1 MTNILNIGVS
11 ALNASQ
17 RQLSTTGHNIANVNS
32 EGYSRQRVEQLQ
44 RNPQFTGAGFIG
56 QGVKVSTIERLASDF
71 LTTQLQNAI
80 TNEAQS
86 STFQVLSSQVDNLL
100 GDGTFTKALRDF
112 SNATQDVADDP
123 ASIPARAVLL
133 DQAESLAAR
142 FSDLNTNLTAVADS
156 VNGEISGAVEQINTI
171 AGSIADL
178 NKAII
183 RALGVSQGQPP
194 NDLLDR
200 RDTLIRE
207 LSTIT
212 QVSTNEQR
220 DGALNV
226 FIGNGLT
233 LVQSG
238 EAIKLSTFPKTL
250 DGTQLEIGYDVG
262 GTISP
267 ITDLLPSGKLGGVL
281 KFRDSLIE
289 PARNEI
295 GRIAATI
302 AQTFNE
308 QHRQGLDLNGN
319 LGGDFFSLIAP
330 QVNADPANLGSITVT
345 LDGANVENLSASDYR
360 LDYNGSDFTLL
371 DLQKNTTQTLSGG
384 GPFNVDGLTIG
395 ITGAPAAGDSY
406 ILQPTKGLSRNIGV
420 LIRDPNEL
428 ALALPVRAEAEL
440 TNLSDAT
447 AEVDRVLDVSDPQLL
462 ATTQF
467 VFNDPPTTY
476 QVNAA
481 GPLIAY
487 TSGDDIDINGIRLR
501 ITGIPEAGD
510 TFTISK
516 NTSGAGDNGNAL
528 LLNDV
533 LQSKTIDGGNASLQD
548 AFGQLVSSVGSATQQ
563 ARVSQDAL
571 VSLRENAEAARNSLS
586 AVNLDEEAANLIK
599 YQQSYQA
606 AAELI
611 STGNQLFQSLLNA
624 VRN

>member
-1 MTNILNIGVS
+1 MSSILNIGVS
-11 ALNASQ
+11 ALTASQ
-17 RQLSTTGHNIANVNS
+17 RQLGTTGHNIANVNT

-56 QGVKVSTIERLASDF
+56 QGVEVSTIERLASDF
-71 LTTQLQNAI
+71 LTTQLRGAI
-80 TNEAQS
+80 TNEAES
-86 STFQVLSSQVDNLL
+86 SAFQVLSSQIDNLL
-100 GDGTFTKALRDF
+100 GDGTFTQALRDF

-142 FSDLNTNLTAVADS
+142 FSDLNTNLTAVAEN
-156 VNGEISGAVEQINTI
+156 VNGEINGAIKEINTI

-178 NKAII
+178 NKSII
-183 RALGVSQGQPP
+183 RALGASQGQPP

-200 RDTLIRE
+200 RDTLIRD
-207 LSTIT
+207 LSRIT

-220 DGALNV
+220 DGAVNV

-238 EAIKLSTFPKTL
+238 EAIPLSTFPKTL
-250 DGTQLEIGYDVG
+250 DGTQLEVGYEVG

-267 ITDLLPSGKLGGVL
+267 ITDSLAGGELGGVL
-281 KFRDSLIE
+281 KFRDSLVE
-289 PARNEI
+289 PARSEI

-308 QHRQGLDLNGN
+308 QHKQGLDLNGN

-330 QVNADPANLGSITVT
+330 QVNANPANTGSISVA
-345 LDGANVENLSASDYR
+345 LDANNIGNLTASDYR
-360 LDYNGSDFTLL
+360 LEHDGVDFTLT
-371 DLQKNTTQTLSGG
+371 DLQNNTTQTLSGA
-384 GPFNVDGLTIG
+384 GPFNIDGLVITT
-395 ITGAPAAGDSY
+395 TGAPAAGDSY
-406 ILQPTKGLSRNIGV
+406 ILQPTKGLSRNIGILV
-420 LIRDPNEL
+420 RDPNEL
-428 ALALPVRAEAEL
+428 ALALPVRAETAL
-440 TNLSDAT
+440 TNLSDANI
-447 AEVDRVLDVSDPQLL
+447 EVDRVLDASDPQLL
-462 ATTQF
+462 ASTQF
-467 VFNDPPTTY
+467 IFNDPPTTY
-476 QVNAA
+476 QVDGA

-487 TSGDDIDINGIRLR
+487 TSGADIDINGIRLR
-501 ITGIPEAGD
+501 ITGAPEAGD
-510 TFTISK
+510 VFNLSK
-516 NTSGAGDNGNAL
+516 NSSGAGDNGNAL

-571 VSLRENAEAARNSLS
+571 ATLRENAEAARNSLS
-586 AVNLDEEAANLIK
+586 AVNLDEEAANLIR